1 MGPQFPRM
9 FLSAVA
15 LALLA
20 SVSAQDSDTYHCPD
34 GWFWHEGHGGRGHCY
49 FFSMEQLS
57 KENAGILCASH
68 GGWIVEIPHP
78 PVNYWIKAK
87 LLDLYTPDK
96 QEKARVP
103 WGTLFW
109 MGAVTED
116 RHDDHVNGNWWWPHA
131 NVYDIKSHHQCNQ
144 AGLPSTLR
152 QISSSQSSTSANTF
166 DSIYNA
172 SVQWFPR
179 TELHDL
185 HGVQGCNLP
194 ELPRLLLE
202 RLRLQERCRTL
213 SVLRTVL
220 TAPSREQ
227 LPQSS
232 FHRKNSLVL

>member
-20 SVSAQDSDTYHCPD
+20 SVSAQDTYHCPD

-96 QEKARVP
+96 QENAGVP
-103 WGTLFW
+103 WFDWGDNEPNDFHGQNCMTYMEYRDVIFQNYRDYFWNDSDCKNDVAHYICVKDCADCPEQGTTP
-109 MGAVTED
+109 AV
-116 RHDDHVNGNWWWPHA
+116 
-131 NVYDIKSHHQCNQ
+131 
-144 AGLPSTLR
+144 
-152 QISSSQSSTSANTF
+152 
-166 DSIYNA
+166 
-172 SVQWFPR
+172 
-179 TELHDL
+179 
-185 HGVQGCNLP
+185 
-194 ELPRLLLE
+194 
-202 RLRLQERCRTL
+202 
-213 SVLRTVL
+213 
-220 TAPSREQ
+220 
-227 LPQSS
+227 
-232 FHRKNSLVL
+232 

>member
-9 FLSAVA
+9 FLSAVT

-20 SVSAQDSDTYHCPD
+20 SVSAQDTYHCPD

-96 QEKARVP
+96 IEKAGVP
-103 WGTLFW
+103 WGNLFW

-131 NVYDIKSHHQCNQ
+131 N
-144 AGLPSTLR
+144 
-152 QISSSQSSTSANTF
+152 
-166 DSIYNA
+166 A
-172 SVQWFPR
+172 SVQWFDWGQRAQRFPR

-213 SVLRTVL
+213 YLRQGL
-220 TAPSREQ
+220 C
-227 LPQSS
+227 
-232 FHRKNSLVL
+232 